1 MESGCSVNGTAIF
14 CKEVIPV
21 GLFYEADKTFEDLMK
36 EKKNFVF
43 IGEAGS
49 GKSEI
54 VLNIANKLAQ
64 QTGKKVDLFDLDQ
77 TKPLYRSRDMQ
88 EDFAKRGVSIIYQDQ
103 YLDAPVMVGGVRVS
117 LVSDNYTLLDIG
129 GGHQAAKFAGAYAD
143 LLSKDDAVP
152 VYIINPYRPWTK
164 SVDAIDGTMR
174 HILGSMRLDH
184 IYILGN
190 PNLGY
195 STSVNEFMEG
205 LDRIDELLDGFTVVN
220 SACVRRDIYDEVRVR
235 TDKSL
240 IPLDLFLTYSWVD

>member
-1 MESGCSVNGTAIF
+1 M
-14 CKEVIPV
+14 
-21 GLFYEADKTFEDLMK
+21 GLFYEADKTFEELMG
-36 EKKNFVF
+36 EKNNFVF

-54 VLNIANKLAQ
+54 VLNVAARLAES
-64 QTGKKVDLFDLDQ
+64 TGKPVDLFDLDQ
-77 TKPLYRSRDMQ
+77 TKPLYRSRDMK
-88 EDFAKRGVSIIYQDQ
+88 EDFAGRGVTIHYQDQ

-129 GGHQAAKFAGAYAD
+129 GGHQAAKFAGAYSD

-164 SVDAIDGTMR
+164 SVDAIDGTMS

-184 IYILGN
+184 IYILAN

-195 STSVNEFMEG
+195 ATTVDEFTEG
-205 LDRIDELLDGFTVVN
+205 LEKTDALLEGFTTVN
-220 SACVRRDIYDEVRVR
+220 SACVRRDIYEEAKAR
-235 TDKSL
+235 TDKTL
-240 IPLDLFLTYSWVD
+240 VPIDLFLTYSWVD

>member
-1 MESGCSVNGTAIF
+1 M
-14 CKEVIPV
+14 
-21 GLFYEADKTFEDLMK
+21 GLFYEADKTFEDLMN

-54 VLNIANKLAQ
+54 VLNVALRLAET
-64 QTGKKVDLFDLDQ
+64 TGRPVDLFDLDQ
-77 TKPLYRSRDMQ
+77 TKPLYRSRDMKD
-88 EDFAKRGVSIIYQDQ
+88 EFAKRGVTIHYQDQ

-117 LVSDNYTLLDIG
+117 LVSDHYTLLDIG

-143 LLSKDDAVP
+143 LLSKDDSAP

-184 IYILGN
+184 IYMLGN

-195 STSVNEFMEG
+195 TTTVNEFMDG
-205 LDRIDELLDGFTVVN
+205 LNKIDKLLDGFTVVS
-220 SACVRRDIYDEVRVR
+220 SACVRRDIYEEAQAM
-235 TDKSL
+235 TDKAL
-240 IPLDLFLTYSWVD
+240 VPIDLFLTYSWVD

>member
-1 MESGCSVNGTAIF
+1 M
-14 CKEVIPV
+14 
-21 GLFYEADKTFEDLMK
+21 GLFYESDRSFEELMN

-54 VLNIANKLAQ
+54 ALNIALKLANKS
-64 QTGKKVDLFDLDQ
+64 GRKVDLFDLDQ

-88 EDFAKRGVSIIYQDQ
+88 ADFEGKGISIHYQDQ

-129 GGHQAAKFAGAYAD
+129 GGHQAAKFAGAYSD
-143 LLSKDDAVP
+143 LLSKDDSVP
-152 VYIINPYRPWTK
+152 VYIVNPYRPWTK
-164 SVDAIDGTMR
+164 SVDAIDATMK

-184 IYILGN
+184 IYLLGN

-195 STSVNEFMEG
+195 STNVNEFMEG
-205 LDRIDELLDGFTVVN
+205 LEKIDELFDGYTDVN
-220 SACVRRDIYDEVRVR
+220 SLCVNRGIYDDVSKL
-235 TDKSL
+235 TDKNL
-240 IPLDLFLTYSWVD
+240 IPIDLFLTYSWVD

>member
-64 QTGKKVDLFDLDQ
+64 QTGKKVNLFDLDQ
-77 TKPLYRSRDMQ
+77 TKPLYRSR
-88 EDFAKRGVSIIYQDQ
+88 
-103 YLDAPVMVGGVRVS
+103 
-117 LVSDNYTLLDIG
+117 SDNYTLLDIG
-129 GGHQAAKFAGAYAD
+129 GGHQAAKFAGAYSD

-164 SVDAIDGTMR
+164 SVDAIDGTMK

-195 STSVNEFMEG
+195 ATTVNEFMEG

-220 SACVRRDIYDEVRVR
+220 SACVRRDIYDEVRER

-240 IPLDLFLTYSWVD
+240 VPLDLFLTYSWVD

>member
-1 MESGCSVNGTAIF
+1 M
-14 CKEVIPV
+14 
-21 GLFYEADKTFEDLMK
+21 GLFYEADKTFTQLMG

-54 VLNIANKLAQ
+54 VLNIASKLAEE
-64 QTGKKVDLFDLDQ
+64 TGRPVDLFDLDQ

-88 EDFAKRGVSIIYQDQ
+88 KAFLDKGVTIHYQDQ

-152 VYIINPYRPWTK
+152 VYIVNPYRPWTK
-164 SVDAIDGTMR
+164 DVDSIDGTMR

-195 STSVNEFMEG
+195 TTSVNEFMEG
-205 LDRIDELLDGFTVVN
+205 LDKIDELFDGFTVVN
-220 SACVRRDIYDEVRVR
+220 SACVRRDILEEAQAG
-235 TDKSL
+235 TDKAL
-240 IPLDLFLTYSWVD
+240 VPLDLYLTYSWVD

>member
-1 MESGCSVNGTAIF
+1 M
-14 CKEVIPV
+14 
-21 GLFYEADKTFEDLMK
+21 GLFYEADKTFTQLMS

-49 GKSEI
+49 GKSET
-54 VLNIANKLAQ
+54 VLNIAAKLAQ
-64 QTGKKVDLFDLDQ
+64 ETGRSVDLFDLDQ

-88 EDFAKRGVSIIYQDQ
+88 KEFLDKGVTIHYQDQ

-152 VYIINPYRPWTK
+152 VYIINPYRPWSG
-164 SVDAIDGTMR
+164 SVDAIDATMR

-184 IYILGN
+184 IYLLAN

-195 STSVNEFMEG
+195 TTTADDFIKG
-205 LDRIDELLDGFTVVN
+205 LERADKLFEDYTAIT
-220 SACVRRDIYDEVRVR
+220 SACVRRDIIEEVRER
-235 TDKSL
+235 AKRDL
-240 IPLDLFLTYSWVD
+240 IPMDLYLTYSWVD

>member
-1 MESGCSVNGTAIF
+1 M
-14 CKEVIPV
+14 
-21 GLFYEADKTFEDLMK
+21 GLFYEADKTFFDLMK

-64 QTGKKVDLFDLDQ
+64 ETGRPVDLFDLDQ
-77 TKPLYRSRDMQ
+77 TKPLYRSRDMK
-88 EDFAKRGVSIIYQDQ
+88 EDFAERGVTIHYQDQ

-129 GGHQAAKFAGAYAD
+129 GGHQAAKFAGAYSD

-164 SVDAIDGTMR
+164 SVDAIDGTMS

-184 IYILGN
+184 IYILAN

-195 STSVNEFMEG
+195 ATTVDDFTEG
-205 LDRIDELLDGFTVVN
+205 LEKTDALLEGFTTVN
-220 SACVRRDIYDEVRVR
+220 SACVRRDIYEAAKAR
-235 TDKSL
+235 TDKTL
-240 IPLDLFLTYSWVD
+240 VPIDLFLTYSWVD

>member
-1 MESGCSVNGTAIF
+1 M
-14 CKEVIPV
+14 
-21 GLFYEADKTFEDLMK
+21 GLFYEADKTFEELLK
-36 EKKNFVF
+36 EKKNFVL

-54 VLNIANKLAQ
+54 TLNIASKLAAS
-64 QTGKKVDLFDLDQ
+64 TGKGVDLFDLDQ

-88 EDFAKRGVSIIYQDQ
+88 EKFAGLGVTIHYQDQ

-117 LVSDNYTLLDIG
+117 LLSDNYTILDIG
-129 GGHQAAKFAGAYAD
+129 GGHQAAKFAGAYSD
-143 LLSKDDAVP
+143 LLSKDDSVP
-152 VYIINPYRPWTK
+152 VYIVNPYRPWTK

-184 IYILGN
+184 IYILAN

-195 STSVNEFMEG
+195 ETSAEEFLAG
-205 LDRIDELLDGFTVVN
+205 LEKTDELFNGYTIVN
-220 SACVRRDIYDEVRVR
+220 SACVRRDIYEEVKGK

-240 IPLDLFLTYSWVD
+240 VPIDLFLTYSWAD

>member
-1 MESGCSVNGTAIF
+1 M
-14 CKEVIPV
+14 
-21 GLFYEADKTFEDLMK
+21 GLFYEADKTFEQLMD

-54 VLNIANKLAQ
+54 VLNIAAKIAEK
-64 QTGKKVDLFDLDQ
+64 TGKPVDLFDLDQ

-88 EDFAKRGVSIIYQDQ
+88 QAFAERGVTIHYQDQ

-117 LVSDNYTLLDIG
+117 LISDNYTLLDIG
-129 GGHQAAKFAGAYAD
+129 GGHQAAKFAGAYND
-143 LLSKDDAVP
+143 LLSKDNAVP
-152 VYIINPYRPWTK
+152 VYIVNPYRPWTK

-195 STSVNEFMEG
+195 TTSVNEFMDG
-205 LDRIDELLDGFTVVN
+205 LDKIDELFDGFTTVN
-220 SACVRRDIYDEVRVR
+220 SACVRREIFEEAQAK
-235 TDKSL
+235 TEKSL
-240 IPLDLFLTYSWVD
+240 VPLDLYLTYSWVD

>member
-1 MESGCSVNGTAIF
+1 M
-14 CKEVIPV
+14 
-21 GLFYEADKTFEDLMK
+21 GLFYEADKTFDDLMK

-64 QTGKKVDLFDLDQ
+64 ATGRPVDLFDLDQ
-77 TKPLYRSRDMQ
+77 TKPLYRSRDMK
-88 EDFAKRGVSIIYQDQ
+88 EDFAGRGVTIHYQDQ

-129 GGHQAAKFAGAYAD
+129 GGHQAAKFAGAYSD
-143 LLSKDDAVP
+143 LLSKDDSVP

-164 SVDAIDGTMR
+164 SVEAIDGTMS

-184 IYILGN
+184 IYILAN

-195 STSVNEFMEG
+195 ATTVNEFMEG
-205 LDRIDELLDGFTVVN
+205 LDKIDSLLDGYTDVN
-220 SACVRRDIYDEVRVR
+220 SACVRRDIYEEALQR
-235 TDKSL
+235 TDKNL
-240 IPLDLFLTYSWVD
+240 IPIDLFLTYSWVD

>member
-1 MESGCSVNGTAIF
+1 MN
-14 CKEVIPV
+14 
-21 GLFYEADKTFEDLMK
+21 LFYESEKTIEELMT

-49 GKSEI
+49 GKSET

-64 QTGKKVDLFDLDQ
+64 STGKQVDLFDLDQ

-88 EDFAKRGVSIIYQDQ
+88 QDFAGRGVNIHYQDQ

-129 GGHQAAKFAGAYAD
+129 GGHQAAKFAGAYSD

-152 VYIINPYRPWTK
+152 VYIVNPYRPWTK
-164 SVDAIDGTMR
+164 SVDAIDGTMQ
-174 HILGSMRLDH
+174 HILGSTRLDH
-184 IYILGN
+184 IYLLGN

-195 STSVNEFMEG
+195 ATTVNEFMDG
-205 LDRIDELLDGFTVVN
+205 LDRIDELFDGFTTVN
-220 SACVRRDIYDEVRVR
+220 SACIREELYEDAQALTSKTLMPI
-235 TDKSL
+235 
-240 IPLDLFLTYSWVD
+240 DLFLTYSWVD

>member
-1 MESGCSVNGTAIF
+1 MS
-14 CKEVIPV
+14 
-21 GLFYEADKTFEDLMK
+21 LFYEADKTFEELMK

-54 VLNIANKLAQ
+54 VLNVANKIAQ
-64 QTGKKVDLFDLDQ
+64 ATGKNVDLFDLDQ
-77 TKPLYRSRDMQ
+77 TKPLYRSRDMK
-88 EDFAKRGVSIIYQDQ
+88 EDFANRGVTIHYQDQ

-143 LLSKDDAVP
+143 LLSKDDSVP

-164 SVDAIDGTMR
+164 SVEAIDGTMQ

-184 IYILGN
+184 IYILAN

-195 STSVNEFMEG
+195 ATTVNEFMEG
-205 LDRIDELLDGFTVVN
+205 LEKTDALLGEFTTVN
-220 SACVRRDIYDEVRVR
+220 SACVRRDIYEEAQAM

-240 IPLDLFLTYSWVD
+240 VPIDLFLTYSWVD

>member
-1 MESGCSVNGTAIF
+1 M
-14 CKEVIPV
+14 
-21 GLFYEADKTFEDLMK
+21 GLFYEADKTFEQLMQ

-54 VLNIANKLAQ
+54 VLNVANKLAEA
-64 QTGKKVDLFDLDQ
+64 TGKPVDLFDLDQ

-88 EDFAKRGVSIIYQDQ
+88 EDFAGRGVTIHYQDQ

-129 GGHQAAKFAGAYAD
+129 GGHQAAKFAGAYSD
-143 LLSKDDAVP
+143 LLSKDDSVP

-195 STSVNEFMEG
+195 ATTANEFMEG
-205 LDRIDELLDGFTVVN
+205 LDRIDELLDGFTCVN
-220 SACVRRDIYDEVRVR
+220 SACVRRDIYEEVKAR
-235 TDKSL
+235 TNKAL
-240 IPLDLFLTYSWVD
+240 LPIDLFLTYSWVD

>member
-1 MESGCSVNGTAIF
+1 M
-14 CKEVIPV
+14 
-21 GLFYEADKTFEDLMK
+21 GLFYEADKTFFDLMK

-54 VLNIANKLAQ
+54 VLNIENKLAQ
-64 QTGKKVDLFDLDQ
+64 ETGRPVDLFDLDQ
-77 TKPLYRSRDMQ
+77 TKPLYRSRDMK
-88 EDFAKRGVSIIYQDQ
+88 EDFAERGVTIHYQDQ

-129 GGHQAAKFAGAYAD
+129 GGHQAAKFAGAYSD

-164 SVDAIDGTMR
+164 SVDAIDGTMS

-184 IYILGN
+184 IYILAN

-195 STSVNEFMEG
+195 ATTVDEFTEG
-205 LDRIDELLDGFTVVN
+205 LEKTDALLEGFTTVN
-220 SACVRRDIYDEVRVR
+220 SACVRRDIYEEAKAR
-235 TDKSL
+235 TDKTL
-240 IPLDLFLTYSWVD
+240 VPIDLFLTYSWVD

>member
-1 MESGCSVNGTAIF
+1 MS
-14 CKEVIPV
+14 
-21 GLFYEADKTFEDLMK
+21 LFYEADKTFDELMD

-54 VLNIANKLAQ
+54 VLNIANKLAEK
-64 QTGKKVDLFDLDQ
+64 TGKLVDLFDLDQ

-88 EDFAKRGVSIIYQDQ
+88 EDFAKRGVTIHYQDQ

-117 LVSDNYTLLDIG
+117 LISDNYTLLDIG
-129 GGHQAAKFAGAYAD
+129 GGHQASKFAGAYSD

-152 VYIINPYRPWTK
+152 VYIVNPYRPWTR
-164 SVDAIDGTMR
+164 SVDAIDGTMQ

-195 STSVNEFMEG
+195 ATTTDEFMKG
-205 LDRIDELLDGFTVVN
+205 LDRIDDLFDGFTVVN
-220 SACVRRDIYDEVRVR
+220 SACVRRDIFDGVRHL
-235 TDKSL
+235 TDKKL
-240 IPLDLFLTYSWVD
+240 IPLDLFLSYSWVD

>member
-1 MESGCSVNGTAIF
+1 MRLFRDIGTAIF
-14 CKEVIPV
+14 VGLIQM
-21 GLFYEADKTFEDLMK
+21 GLFYEADKTFEQLMD

-54 VLNIANKLAQ
+54 ILNIANKLAQ
-64 QTGKKVDLFDLDQ
+64 KTGKQVDLFDLDQ

-88 EDFAKRGVSIIYQDQ
+88 KDFAERGVNIIYQEQ

-117 LVSDNYTLLDIG
+117 LIS
-129 GGHQAAKFAGAYAD
+129 QAAKFAGAYSD

-152 VYIINPYRPWTK
+152 VYIVNPYRPWTK

-195 STSVNEFMEG
+195 ATSVNEFMEG
-205 LDRIDELLDGFTVVN
+205 LDRIDELFDGFTAVN
-220 SACVRRDIYDEVRVR
+220 SACVRREIFEEAQAM

-240 IPLDLFLTYSWVD
+240 VPLDLFLTYSWVD